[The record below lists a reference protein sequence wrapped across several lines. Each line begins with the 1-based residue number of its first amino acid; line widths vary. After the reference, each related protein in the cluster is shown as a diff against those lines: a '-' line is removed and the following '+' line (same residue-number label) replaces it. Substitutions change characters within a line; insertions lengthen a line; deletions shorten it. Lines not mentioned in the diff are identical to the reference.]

1 LRPSLPRRRSDTSEP
16 GPTCQAA
23 VGRLTRR
30 FPFEGV
36 RVLAVSENPSP
47 ETQWPLMELDAL

>member
-1 LRPSLPRRRSDTSEP
+1 
-16 GPTCQAA
+16 

-36 RVLAVSENPSP
+36 RIFAVPVNPLP
-47 ETQWPLMELDAL
+47 ETQVPLMELVAL